1 MIKPGPWRYP
11 GGPVTAVGTLMVR
24 RKLEEGELEK
34 PARNGMVST
43 QPGRRRYWVE
53 ALDTGSLQGD
63 TQRTGAER
71 GQGICWHSTA
81 GSKDEA
87 RIVESTFLLTTNNTE
102 NIKRIVP
109 WVDEKK
115 CKRIKH

>member
-87 RIVESTFLLTTNNTE
+87 TGDSPGGTSLNWPIRQSVTPQGSLG
-102 NIKRIVP
+102 
-109 WVDEKK
+109 DGQ
-115 CKRIKH
+115 